1 VIAEIAKIVEE
12 ACARE
17 TNVFGYGIWTH
28 HVARV
33 AENGKRLAKMF
44 RADPEIVE
52 IAALLHDYASI
63 KDQALY
69 QDHHVHGPIEA
80 EKLLRHFGYP
90 METVVRAVG
99 LTRRY
104 KMGDAYVDA
113 LRGVDL
119 TLARGEF
126 AALVGPSGSG
136 KSTVLNLIG
145 GLDRPT
151 SGEVWI
157 NGTEL
162 GSGDERTLTLH
173 RRQHVGFVF
182 QTFNLLPRL
191 TAEENVALPLM
202 FSGVPEGERRSR
214 ARALLERV
222 SLGARLDHRPT
233 QLSGGEQQRVAIA
246 RALVGQPALL
256 LADEPTGNLDT
267 VTGGEIMTLLKD
279 LNQERGLTLLVVTHD
294 PEVAAFADRV
304 VKLRDGQVEQ

>member
-1 VIAEIAKIVEE
+1 MDTIV
-12 ACARE
+12 
-17 TNVFGYGIWTH
+17 H
-28 HVARV
+28 
-33 AENGKRLAKMF
+33 
-44 RADPEIVE
+44 
-52 IAALLHDYASI
+52 
-63 KDQALY
+63 
-69 QDHHVHGPIEA
+69 
-80 EKLLRHFGYP
+80 
-90 METVVRAVG
+90 AVG

-104 KMGDAYVDA
+104 RMGDAFVDA
-113 LRGVDL
+113 LQDVDL
-119 TLARGEF
+119 AIARGEF
-126 AALVGPSGSG
+126 VALVGPSGSG

-162 GSGDERTLTLH
+162 SSSDERTLTRH

-182 QTFNLLPRL
+182 QSFNLLPRL

-202 FSGVPEGERRSR
+202 FSGVPEKERL
-214 ARALLERV
+214 AQAQALLKRV
-222 SLGARLDHRPT
+222 GLGPRLAHRPT

-267 VTGGEIMTLLKD
+267 ATGAEIMGLLKE

-294 PEVAAFADRV
+294 AEVAAFADRIV
-304 VKLRDGQVEQ
+304 RLRDGQVES

>member
-1 VIAEIAKIVEE
+1 MDI
-12 ACARE
+12 
-17 TNVFGYGIWTH
+17 
-28 HVARV
+28 
-33 AENGKRLAKMF
+33 
-44 RADPEIVE
+44 
-52 IAALLHDYASI
+52 
-63 KDQALY
+63 
-69 QDHHVHGPIEA
+69 
-80 EKLLRHFGYP
+80 
-90 METVVRAVG
+90 VVRTVG

-104 KMGDAYVDA
+104 KMGDAFVDA

-119 TLARGEF
+119 TIARGEF
-126 AALVGPSGSG
+126 VALVGPSGSG

-151 SGEVWI
+151 SGQVWI

-162 GSGDERTLTLH
+162 SASDERTLTRH

-182 QTFNLLPRL
+182 QSFNLLPRL

-202 FSGVPEGERRSR
+202 FSGVPEKERRTQ
-214 ARALLERV
+214 ARVLLERV
-222 SLGARLDHRPT
+222 GLGPRLAHRPT

-267 VTGGEIMTLLKD
+267 VTGAEIMALLKE

-294 PEVAAFADRV
+294 PEVAAFADRI
-304 VKLRDGQVEQ
+304 VKLRDGRVEP